1 MIRSM
6 RIAKAQITFV
16 NADGSEHVWST
27 SGETD
32 TETLIDAI
40 REFDLEEAI
49 AAAEDHR

>member
-1 MIRSM
+1 MK
-6 RIAKAQITFV
+6 IASAQITFV
-16 NADGSEHVWST
+16 SADGTENVWST

-49 AAAEDHR
+49 TEAER